1 MSTNFPRESPGFSM
15 CTNFKHP
22 VAKDGTV
29 CVGRTMEFPDV
40 LPWEL
45 GVLASDH
52 VGKSESSSN
61 GKTWTAKYGIVGVSG
76 FGKPWFADAMNNA
89 GAIYRL
95 DATISDSSLAEAKAF
110 FEAALRDGIHPAK
123 TAITTTNIIMA
134 I

>member
-1 MSTNFPRESPGFSM
+1 M

-52 VGKSESSSN
+52 EGKSESSSN
-61 GKTWTAKYGIVGVSG
+61 GKTWTAKYGIVGVS
-76 FGKPWFADAMNNA
+76 
-89 GAIYRL
+89 
-95 DATISDSSLAEAKAF
+95 
-110 FEAALRDGIHPAK
+110 
-123 TAITTTNIIMA
+123 
-134 I
+134 